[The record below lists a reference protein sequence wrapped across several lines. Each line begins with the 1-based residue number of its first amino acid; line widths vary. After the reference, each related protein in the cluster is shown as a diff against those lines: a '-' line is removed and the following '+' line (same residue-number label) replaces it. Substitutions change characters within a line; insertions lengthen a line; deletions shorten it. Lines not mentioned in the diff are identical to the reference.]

1 MTSLI
6 ILIDGLG
13 DDPIPAW
20 NGLTPFDR
28 SYHPAMDRL
37 IKEGNLNHVSICEK
51 DVVPG
56 SLTCILRLLGVPK
69 EFFPGNR
76 AYLELLAQNR
86 DISEYEMVLRCN
98 VISQDSSGRLVS
110 FNGMGLTSREAEE
123 MAKAVSSLS
132 PDIEFIHLSG
142 YRNLL
147 VMDRSEAVLQV
158 QTAPP
163 HESMGLP
170 VEELLSELKEASLS
184 MRVFMQETGAM
195 LQRYNR
201 NDLIYRLYPWG
212 ASCRTEIPSFE
223 TLNGLQGAL
232 VCQTEIVRGIGKALK
247 MEVPELSYC
256 TADIDTNVR
265 EKLAVTRDMLKKY
278 PFVMTH
284 FNGTDEAAHRHDYE
298 GKADFISRID
308 KEFLE
313 PLLDNSES
321 PMRIVICG
329 DHVTSSVTG
338 KHTRGKGPV
347 ITAET
352 KCMAKKNFAIN
363 TYRDIVKFL
372 MKESDVNG

>member
-1 MTSLI
+1 MTCLI

-20 NGLTPFDR
+20 NGQTPFSR
-28 SYHPAMDRL
+28 AFHPNIDRL
-37 IKEGNLNHVSICEK
+37 IREGKLSQVSICEE
-51 DVVPG
+51 DVVPE

-69 EFFPGNR
+69 EAFPTNR

-86 DISEYEMVLRCN
+86 DVSEYEMVLRCN
-98 VISQDSSGRLVS
+98 VVSQDSSGRLVS
-110 FNGMGLTSREAEE
+110 FNGMGLSFREMET
-123 MAKAVSSLS
+123 MAGQFSSLT

-147 VMDRSEAVLQV
+147 VMDRNESVLRI

-170 VEELLSELKEASLS
+170 VEELLAELKSSSLA
-184 MRVFMQETGAM
+184 MKLFMQETDQI
-195 LQRYNR
+195 LQQYNR
-201 NDLIYRLYPWG
+201 NDLTYKLYPWG
-212 ASCRTEIPSFE
+212 ASCRTEMPSFE
-223 TLNGLQGAL
+223 TLNGMKGAL

-256 TADIDTNVR
+256 TADTDTNIR
-265 EKLAVTRDMLKKY
+265 EKLAVTRKMLARF

-313 PLLDNSES
+313 PLLDTAEE
-321 PMRIVICG
+321 PLRIVICG

-338 KHTRGKGPV
+338 KHTRGRGPV
-347 ITAET
+347 IAAET
-352 KCMAKKNFAIN
+352 K
-363 TYRDIVKFL
+363 TGHPLERDIETYHDIVDFL
-372 MKESDVNG
+372 MKESE

>member
-20 NGLTPFDR
+20 NGQTPFTR
-28 SYHPAMDRL
+28 AFHPQMDRL
-37 IKEGNLNHVSICEK
+37 IREGSLSQVSICEE

-69 EFFPGNR
+69 DVFPENR

-86 DISEYEMVLRCN
+86 DVSEYEMVLRCN
-98 VISQDSSGRLVS
+98 VISQDSGGRLVS
-110 FNGMGLTSREAEE
+110 FNGMGLTAREIGT
-123 MAKAVSSLS
+123 MAQQFCSLT

-147 VMDRSEAVLQV
+147 VMNRNENVLRI

-170 VEELLSELKEASLS
+170 VEELLAELKSSSLA
-184 MRVFMQETGAM
+184 MKVFMQETDKI
-195 LQRYNR
+195 LQQYNR
-201 NDLIYRLYPWG
+201 NELTYKLYPWG
-212 ASCRTEIPSFE
+212 ASCRAEMPSFE
-223 TLNGLQGAL
+223 NLNGMKGAL

-256 TADIDTNVR
+256 TADTDTNIR
-265 EKLAVTRDMLKKY
+265 EKLAVTRKMLEQF

-298 GKADFISRID
+298 GKAEFISRID

-313 PLLDNSES
+313 PLLDTAEE
-321 PMRIVICG
+321 PLRIVICG

-338 KHTRGKGPV
+338 RHTRGRGPV
-347 ITAET
+347 IAAQT
-352 KCMAKKNFAIN
+352 KAGHKQTGNIA
-363 TYRDIVKFL
+363 TYRDIVDFL
-372 MKESDVNG
+372 MKASEQNG

>member
-20 NGLTPFDR
+20 NGQTPFTR
-28 SYHPAMDRL
+28 AFHPQMDRL
-37 IKEGNLNHVSICEK
+37 IREGTLSQVSICEE

-56 SLTCILRLLGVPK
+56 SLTCILRLLGVSK
-69 EFFPGNR
+69 EAFPDNR

-86 DISEYEMVLRCN
+86 DVSEYEMVLRCN

-110 FNGMGLTSREAEE
+110 FNGMGLTSREIGT
-123 MAKAVSSLS
+123 MARQFSSLT

-147 VMDRSEAVLQV
+147 VMDRNENVLRI

-170 VEELLSELKEASLS
+170 VEELLAELKSSSLA
-184 MRVFMQETGAM
+184 MKVFMQETDQI
-195 LQRYNR
+195 LQQYSR
-201 NDLIYRLYPWG
+201 NELTYKLYPWG
-212 ASCRTEIPSFE
+212 ASCRTEMPSFE
-223 TLNGLQGAL
+223 NLNGMQGAL

-256 TADIDTNVR
+256 TADTDTNIR
-265 EKLAVTRDMLKKY
+265 EKLAVTQNMLAQY

-298 GKADFISRID
+298 GKAEFISRID

-313 PLLDNSES
+313 PLLDTAEE
-321 PMRIVICG
+321 PLRIVICG
-329 DHVTSSVTG
+329 DHGTSSVTG
-338 KHTRGKGPV
+338 KHTRGRGPV
-347 ITAET
+347 IAAET
-352 KCMAKKNFAIN
+352 KAGHKQTGNIKS
-363 TYRDIVKFL
+363 YRDIVDFL
-372 MKESDVNG
+372 MKASEQNG

>member
-20 NGLTPFDR
+20 NGQTPFTR
-28 SYHPAMDRL
+28 AFHPGMDRL
-37 IKEGNLNHVSICEK
+37 IKAGGLSQVSICED

-56 SLTCILRLLGVPK
+56 SLTCILRLLGVSK
-69 EFFPGNR
+69 EMFPENR

-86 DISEYEMVLRCN
+86 DVSEYEMVLRCN
-98 VISQDSSGRLVS
+98 VVSQDSSGRLVS
-110 FNGMGLTSREAEE
+110 FNGMGLSAREMEDLAGEVTS
-123 MAKAVSSLS
+123 MS
-132 PDIEFIHLSG
+132 PDIDFIHLSG

-147 VMDRSEAVLQV
+147 VMNRSESVLQV

-170 VEELLSELKEASLS
+170 VEELLSELRESSLA
-184 MRVFMQETGAM
+184 MRVFMKETDAI
-195 LQRYNR
+195 LRRYNHD
-201 NDLIYRLYPWG
+201 DLIYRLYPWG
-212 ASCRTEIPSFE
+212 ASCRTEITPFE
-223 TLNGLQGAL
+223 ILNGMQGAL

-256 TADIDTNVR
+256 TADIDTNIR
-265 EKLAVTRDMLKKY
+265 EKLAVTGAMLKKY

-298 GKADFISRID
+298 GKADFIARID
-308 KEFLE
+308 REFIE
-313 PLLDNSES
+313 PLLDKAEY
-321 PMRIVICG
+321 PLRIVICG

-347 ITAET
+347 ITAVT
-352 KCMAKKNFAIN
+352 KSKTANPY
-363 TYRDIVKFL
+363 TVESYRDIVNFL
-372 MKESDVNG
+372 MKESDRNG

>member
-20 NGLTPFDR
+20 NGQTPFTR
-28 SYHPAMDRL
+28 AFHPLMDRL
-37 IKEGNLNHVSICEK
+37 IREGTLSQVSICEE

-69 EFFPGNR
+69 EAFPDNR

-86 DISEYEMVLRCN
+86 DVSEFEMVLRCN
-98 VISQDSSGRLVS
+98 VISQDSGGRLVS
-110 FNGMGLTSREAEE
+110 FNGMGLTSREIGT
-123 MAKAVSSLS
+123 MARQFSSLT

-147 VMDRSEAVLQV
+147 VMDRNENVLRI

-170 VEELLSELKEASLS
+170 VEELLAELKSSSLA
-184 MRVFMQETGAM
+184 MKVFMQETDKI
-195 LQRYNR
+195 LQQYNR
-201 NDLIYRLYPWG
+201 NELTYKLYPWG
-212 ASCRTEIPSFE
+212 ASCRTEMPSFE
-223 TLNGLQGAL
+223 NLNGMQGAL

-247 MEVPELSYC
+247 MEVPGLSYC
-256 TADIDTNVR
+256 TADTDTNIR
-265 EKLAVTRDMLKKY
+265 EKLAVTRNMLAKY

-298 GKADFISRID
+298 GKAEFISRID

-313 PLLDNSES
+313 PLLDTAEE
-321 PMRIVICG
+321 PLRIVICG

-338 KHTRGKGPV
+338 KHTRGRGPV
-347 ITAET
+347 IAAET
-352 KCMAKKNFAIN
+352 KAGHKQTGNIK
-363 TYRDIVKFL
+363 TYRDIVDYL
-372 MKESDVNG
+372 MKASEQNG

>member
-20 NGLTPFDR
+20 NGQTPFTR
-28 SYHPAMDRL
+28 AFHPQMDRL
-37 IKEGNLNHVSICEK
+37 IREGTLSQVSICEE

-69 EFFPGNR
+69 EAFPDNR

-86 DISEYEMVLRCN
+86 DVSEFEMVLRCN
-98 VISQDSSGRLVS
+98 VISQDSGGRLVS
-110 FNGMGLTSREAEE
+110 FNGMGLTSREIGT
-123 MAKAVSSLS
+123 MARQFSSLT

-147 VMDRSEAVLQV
+147 VMDRNENVLRI

-170 VEELLSELKEASLS
+170 VEELLAELKSSSLA
-184 MRVFMQETGAM
+184 MKVFMQETDKI
-195 LQRYNR
+195 LQQYNR
-201 NDLIYRLYPWG
+201 NELTYKLYPWG
-212 ASCRTEIPSFE
+212 ASCRTEMPSFE
-223 TLNGLQGAL
+223 NLNGMQGAL

-247 MEVPELSYC
+247 MEVPGLSYC
-256 TADIDTNVR
+256 TADTDTNIR
-265 EKLAVTRDMLKKY
+265 EKLAVTRNMLAKY

-298 GKADFISRID
+298 GKAEFISRID

-313 PLLDNSES
+313 PLLDTAEE
-321 PMRIVICG
+321 PLRIVICG

-338 KHTRGKGPV
+338 KHTRGRGPV
-347 ITAET
+347 IAAET
-352 KCMAKKNFAIN
+352 KAGHKQTGNIK
-363 TYRDIVKFL
+363 TYRDIVDYL
-372 MKESDVNG
+372 MKASEQNG

>member
-20 NGLTPFDR
+20 NGQTPFTR
-28 SYHPAMDRL
+28 AFHPQMDRL
-37 IKEGNLNHVSICEK
+37 IREGSLSQVSICEE

-69 EFFPGNR
+69 EVFPENR

-86 DISEYEMVLRCN
+86 DVSEYEMVLRCN
-98 VISQDSSGRLVS
+98 VISQDSGGRLVS
-110 FNGMGLTSREAEE
+110 FNGMGLTSREIGA
-123 MAKAVSSLS
+123 MARQFCSLT

-147 VMDRSEAVLQV
+147 VMDRNENVLRI

-170 VEELLSELKEASLS
+170 VEELLAELKSSSLA
-184 MRVFMQETGAM
+184 MKVFMQETDTI

-201 NDLIYRLYPWG
+201 NELTYKLYPWG
-212 ASCRTEIPSFE
+212 ASCRAEMPSFE
-223 TLNGLQGAL
+223 NLNGMKGAL

-256 TADIDTNVR
+256 TADTDTNIR
-265 EKLAVTRDMLKKY
+265 EKLAVTRNMLTQY

-298 GKADFISRID
+298 GKAEFISRID

-313 PLLDNSES
+313 PLLDTAEE
-321 PMRIVICG
+321 PLRIVICG

-338 KHTRGKGPV
+338 KHTRGRGPV
-347 ITAET
+347 IAAET
-352 KCMAKKNFAIN
+352 KAGHKQTGNIK
-363 TYRDIVKFL
+363 TYRDIVDYL
-372 MKESDVNG
+372 MKASEQNG

>member
-20 NGLTPFDR
+20 NGQTPFSR
-28 SYHPAMDRL
+28 ALHPQMDRL
-37 IKEGNLNHVSICEK
+37 IREGSLSQVSICEE

-69 EFFPGNR
+69 EVFPTNR

-86 DISEYEMVLRCN
+86 DVSEYEMVLRCN
-98 VISQDSSGRLVS
+98 VVSQDSGGRLVS
-110 FNGMGLTSREAEE
+110 FNGMGLSAREIVA
-123 MAKAVSSLS
+123 MARQFSSLTT
-132 PDIEFIHLSG
+132 DIEFIHLSD

-147 VMDRSEAVLQV
+147 VMDRNENVLRT

-170 VEELLSELKEASLS
+170 VEELLAELKESSLA
-184 MRVFMQETGAM
+184 MKVFMQETDQI
-195 LQRYNR
+195 LQQYNR
-201 NDLIYRLYPWG
+201 NELTYKLYPWG
-212 ASCRTEIPSFE
+212 ASCRTEMPSFE
-223 TLNGLQGAL
+223 ALNGMKGAL

-256 TADIDTNVR
+256 TADTDTNIR
-265 EKLAVTRDMLKKY
+265 EKLAVTRKMINRY

-298 GKADFISRID
+298 GKAEFIARID

-313 PLLDNSES
+313 PLLDTAEE
-321 PMRIVICG
+321 PLRIVICG

-338 KHTRGKGPV
+338 KHTRGRGPV
-347 ITAET
+347 IAAET
-352 KCMAKKNFAIN
+352 RTGHRPSSGIA
-363 TYRDIVKFL
+363 TYKDIVNYL
-372 MKESDVNG
+372 MKESEYNG